1 MSSSTLT
8 PVPSQ
13 PSSDP
18 SSSSPAA
25 PDKSGQVGR
34 RGDRI
39 VALDGLRF
47 IAAFMVLLY
56 HLAGRPTGGPSQAWG
71 ESVTEVF
78 PQLQKVA
85 QFGWLGVEMFFI
97 ISGFAICMSA
107 WGRSLGD
114 FFRSRVVRVY
124 PAYWAAVLITFT
136 VVSIWPMMRGP
147 VRFNDMLLNLT
158 MLHEPLGVTAMDGVY
173 WTLWAELKFYLLF
186 ALVVA
191 KGLTYRRVV
200 TFCCAWTVAAVVAVS
215 VDNPLLTEIV
225 QPSAAPFF
233 IAGIALYMVRRFG
246 SDFTL
251 WGIVGVSW
259 LIAQHHAVYFPHGN
273 VKKNVD
279 TEQAIAITVFVTLVF
294 VVIGAIA
301 VGRLS
306 WIRWRAL
313 TTAGLLT
320 YPLYLLHQQIG
331 WVLVYG
337 LRRVLPTYV
346 TLALVIAILLLAAY
360 LVHRLV
366 ERPLSGRLRT
376 ALQHRPDPELDKTR
390 R

>member
-1 MSSSTLT
+1 MSSTLT

-13 PSSDP
+13 SPPPDTAPS
-18 SSSSPAA
+18 A
-25 PDKSGQVGR
+25 SGEIGQ

-47 IAAFMVLLY
+47 LAALMVVLY
-56 HLAGRPTGGPSQAWG
+56 HMAGRPAGGPTQAWG

-78 PQLQKVA
+78 PYLQRVA

-97 ISGFAICMSA
+97 ISGFAICMST

-136 VVSIWPMMRGP
+136 VVSIWRDP

-158 MLHEPLGVTAMDGVY
+158 MLQEPLGVGGMDGVY

-186 ALVVA
+186 ALVVW
-191 KGLTYRRVV
+191 KGVTYRRVV
-200 TFCCAWTVAAVVAVS
+200 TFCCVWTVAAAVAVS
-215 VDNPLLTEIV
+215 ADNPLLTEIV

-233 IAGIALYMVRRFG
+233 IGGIALYMIRRFG

-251 WGIVGVSW
+251 WGIVGVSF
-259 LIAQHHAVYFPHGN
+259 LIAQHHAVYFPHGHA
-273 VKKNVD
+273 KSDVD
-279 TEQAIAITVFVTLVF
+279 TNQVIAITAFVALAF
-294 VVIGAIA
+294 GVIALIA
-301 VGRLS
+301 LGRLS
-306 WIRWRAL
+306 WIRWRVL

-320 YPLYLLHQQIG
+320 YPLYLLHQRIG
-331 WVLVYG
+331 WILIDG
-337 LRRVLPTYV
+337 LRGVFPTYV

-360 LVHRLV
+360 LVHRFV
-366 ERPLSGRLRT
+366 ERPLSRRLRNS
-376 ALQHRPDPELDKTR
+376 LKRRPTTEL
-390 R
+390 